1 MEAPKKSTPWTDM
14 NGQQKITFVCKVV
27 VSVISFGFI
36 FPNLMN
42 D

>member
-1 MEAPKKSTPWTDM
+1 MEAPKKSRPWSAM
-14 NGQQKITFVCKVV
+14 SGQQKFVFVCKVA

>member
-1 MEAPKKSTPWTDM
+1 MEAPRKSRPWTDM
-14 NGQQKITFVCKVV
+14 SGQQKVIFVCKVI

>member
-1 MEAPKKSTPWTDM
+1 MEAPKKSTPWTAM
-14 NGQQKITFVCKVV
+14 NGSQKFMFVCKVV

>member
-1 MEAPKKSTPWTDM
+1 MEPVKKTKPWTAM
-14 NGQQKITFVCKVV
+14 SGQQKLAFVCKVV
-27 VSVISFGFI
+27 VSIISFGFI

>member
-1 MEAPKKSTPWTDM
+1 MEAPKKSRPWSAM
-14 NGQQKITFVCKVV
+14 SGQQKLTFVCKVV
-27 VSVISFGFI
+27 VSIISFGFI

>member
-1 MEAPKKSTPWTDM
+1 MNVPKKSKPWAEM
-14 NGQQKITFVCKVV
+14 NGQQKFNFVCKLAI
-27 VSVISFGFI
+27 SIISFGFI

>member
-1 MEAPKKSTPWTDM
+1 MNAPRKPTPWGEMT
-14 NGQQKITFVCKVV
+14 GQQKVTFVCKVV
-27 VSVISFGFI
+27 VSVITFGFI

>member
-1 MEAPKKSTPWTDM
+1 MNPPQKSKPWAEM
-14 NGQQKITFVCKVV
+14 SAKQKTVFVFKLTL
-27 VSVISFGFI
+27 SIISFGFV

>member
-1 MEAPKKSTPWTDM
+1 MDAPSKSTPWGAMT
-14 NGQQKITFVCKVV
+14 GQQKIRFVCKVV

>member
-1 MEAPKKSTPWTDM
+1 MEASKKSTPWTAM
-14 NGQQKITFVCKVV
+14 SGQQKFLFVCKVV
-27 VSVISFGFI
+27 VSVISFGII